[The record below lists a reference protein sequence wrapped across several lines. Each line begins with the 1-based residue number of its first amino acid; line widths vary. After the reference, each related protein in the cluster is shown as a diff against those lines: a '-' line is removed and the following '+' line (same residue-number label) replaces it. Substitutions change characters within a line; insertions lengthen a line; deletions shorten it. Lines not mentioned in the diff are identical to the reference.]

1 MSPEQQQ
8 RIRAIFDQA
17 LVLPEAHRL
26 PYLQSASAGDTEV
39 FETAA
44 RLLRAHEQAQSFLE
58 TIEPPAAPATPQ
70 PMPHSGVSSEAQ
82 TVVAPRFVPQSAPA
96 PQSVPGLQ
104 SPPSP
109 TPRPGVSSEAQTV
122 EAPKFGPQSVPG
134 LQSPPPQIPRPAT
147 SPDAQTVEAPKFG
160 PQSAPRP
167 QSATPPI
174 SGPPSPAPS
183 SAPPTGQR
191 PTQGSGTATGT
202 PGFPFLP
209 QSQTASSQTH
219 APGEQ
224 WIGIYRIIRTLG
236 EGGMGTVYLAMRSD
250 DAFRKIVA
258 LKLIRR
264 DRATP
269 DFIERFRQERQLLAG
284 LDHPNI
290 ARILDG
296 GSTEDGSPYYVMDFV
311 EGAPLDEYCESNKL
325 DAPAILGVFRQ
336 VCSAVQYLHDNLVV
350 HRDLKPSNIMV
361 TREGTA
367 KLLDFGIATFRGL
380 PGHGAGLDDNNR
392 ILTPAYASPEQMR
405 GESVDKASD
414 IYALGA
420 ILYELLTGGPSYK
433 DSEAKYAAITS
444 GVEPNKPS
452 SRVQEHSARL
462 KELAPRLRRSLAG
475 DLDAI
480 ILTALQTAPGR
491 RYPTASALSDD
502 IQRYLEGKPI
512 SVRKGSPIER
522 SAKFTKRHPV
532 PVAAAGVVLL
542 LAGFGG
548 FQAASAYAQRN
559 RADAK
564 EVEIER
570 LLNVLQERLQTDTGP
585 VPVNDVQRIQT
596 VLQTELPQ
604 VLALRPGVT
613 ERRKLLVEKAVS
625 YLTVASEKSGHDPA
639 LDLQIASALKDAGD
653 LQSSDPRSQRRRGL
667 GDAKAAANTYRA
679 GGMLLSTL
687 AAQNPGDRA
696 IHSEIAQVNSR
707 LSAIGA
713 EPLPP
718 VKNEAVAAAP
728 EVAPTTTPTSHPV
741 EAHSPAKQVVE
752 SAPAPVVATAP
763 APPPE
768 PAPAPR
774 VDPAVAEVRQRYA
787 SVAARVQT
795 AEAQID
801 PIRKSVAARGQS
813 LNPDLANAISRMKSD
828 LEEAKQDMA
837 QGDLAAARESLD
849 RAEAFAGRVLKAVGR

>member
-1 MSPEQQQ
+1 
-8 RIRAIFDQA
+8 
-17 LVLPEAHRL
+17 
-26 PYLQSASAGDTEV
+26 
-39 FETAA
+39 
-44 RLLRAHEQAQSFLE
+44 
-58 TIEPPAAPATPQ
+58 
-70 PMPHSGVSSEAQ
+70 
-82 TVVAPRFVPQSAPA
+82 
-96 PQSVPGLQ
+96 
-104 SPPSP
+104 
-109 TPRPGVSSEAQTV
+109 
-122 EAPKFGPQSVPG
+122 
-134 LQSPPPQIPRPAT
+134 
-147 SPDAQTVEAPKFG
+147 
-160 PQSAPRP
+160 
-167 QSATPPI
+167 
-174 SGPPSPAPS
+174 
-183 SAPPTGQR
+183 
-191 PTQGSGTATGT
+191 
-202 PGFPFLP
+202 
-209 QSQTASSQTH
+209 
-219 APGEQ
+219 
-224 WIGIYRIIRTLG
+224 
-236 EGGMGTVYLAMRSD
+236 MGTVYLAMRSD

-325 DAPAILGVFRQ
+325 DAPGILRVFRQ

-361 TREGTA
+361 TRDGTA

-380 PGHGAGLDDNNR
+380 PGHGMGMDDNNR

-420 ILYELLTGGPSYK
+420 ILYELLTGSPSYD
-433 DSEAKYAAITS
+433 DSQAKYAAITS

-452 SRVQEHSARL
+452 SRVSEHSARL

-491 RYPTASALSDD
+491 RYPSANALSDD

-522 SAKFTKRHPV
+522 SGKFMKRHPV
-532 PVAAAGVVLL
+532 PVAAAAVILL
-542 LAGFGG
+542 LLGFGG
-548 FQAASAYAQRN
+548 FQAGSAYVQRN

-570 LLNVLQERLQTDTGP
+570 LLNVLQERLQTDNGP
-585 VPVNDVQRIQT
+585 VPVHDVQRIQT

-604 VLALRPGVT
+604 VLALKPGVT

-667 GDAKAAANTYRA
+667 GDAKAAANTYRT

-687 AAQNPGDRA
+687 AAQNPTDTA

-707 LSAIGA
+707 LTSIGA

-718 VKNEAVAAAP
+718 VKVEAAAP
-728 EVAPTTTPTSHPV
+728 ASEVASTPTPRPV
-741 EAHSPAKQVVE
+741 ETHAPAKQVVE
-752 SAPAPVVATAP
+752 SAPPPVVATAP
-763 APPPE
+763 APPPA
-768 PAPAPR
+768 PAPAAR
-774 VDPAVAEVRQRYA
+774 VDPALAEVRQRYA
-787 SVAARVQT
+787 SVAVKVQT

-813 LNPDLANAISRMKSD
+813 LNPDLANAIARMKTD
-828 LEEAKQDMA
+828 LEEAKQDME

>member
-1 MSPEQQQ
+1 M
-8 RIRAIFDQA
+8 
-17 LVLPEAHRL
+17 
-26 PYLQSASAGDTEV
+26 
-39 FETAA
+39 
-44 RLLRAHEQAQSFLE
+44 
-58 TIEPPAAPATPQ
+58 AAPQ
-70 PMPHSGVSSEAQ
+70 
-82 TVVAPRFVPQSAPA
+82 
-96 PQSVPGLQ
+96 
-104 SPPSP
+104 
-109 TPRPGVSSEAQTV
+109 
-122 EAPKFGPQSVPG
+122 
-134 LQSPPPQIPRPAT
+134 
-147 SPDAQTVEAPKFG
+147 
-160 PQSAPRP
+160 
-167 QSATPPI
+167 
-174 SGPPSPAPS
+174 SPAPS
-183 SAPPTGQR
+183 SAAPTGQR
-191 PTQGSGTATGT
+191 PTSGGVATGT

-209 QSQTASSQTH
+209 QSQTASAQTH

-290 ARILDG
+290 ARIVDG
-296 GSTEDGSPYYVMDFV
+296 GSTDDGSPYYVMDFV

-325 DAPAILGVFRQ
+325 DAPAILRVFRQ

-361 TREGTA
+361 TRDGTA

-380 PGHGAGLDDNNR
+380 PGHGAGMDDNNR

-420 ILYELLTGGPSYK
+420 ILYELLTGGPSYQ
-433 DSEAKYAAITS
+433 DNEAKYAAITS

-491 RYPTASALSDD
+491 RYPTANALSDD

-585 VPVNDVQRIQT
+585 VPVHDVQRIQT

-639 LDLQIASALKDAGD
+639 LDLQIAAALKDAGD

-667 GDAKAAANTYRA
+667 GDAKAAANTYRT

-687 AAQNPGDRA
+687 AAQNPGDRT

-707 LSAIGA
+707 LTAIGA
-713 EPLPP
+713 DPLPP
-718 VKNEAVAAAP
+718 VKVEAVAAAP
-728 EVAPTTTPTSHPV
+728 EVVPTPTPTSRPV

-752 SAPAPVVATAP
+752 SAPPPVVATAP
-763 APPPE
+763 APPPA

-774 VDPAVAEVRQRYA
+774 VDPALAEVRERYA

-795 AEAQID
+795 ADAQID

-813 LNPDLANAISRMKSD
+813 LNPDLANAISRMKTD

-849 RAEAFAGRVLKAVGR
+849 RAEAFAGKVLKAVGQ

>member
-1 MSPEQQQ
+1 
-8 RIRAIFDQA
+8 
-17 LVLPEAHRL
+17 
-26 PYLQSASAGDTEV
+26 
-39 FETAA
+39 
-44 RLLRAHEQAQSFLE
+44 
-58 TIEPPAAPATPQ
+58 
-70 PMPHSGVSSEAQ
+70 
-82 TVVAPRFVPQSAPA
+82 
-96 PQSVPGLQ
+96 
-104 SPPSP
+104 
-109 TPRPGVSSEAQTV
+109 
-122 EAPKFGPQSVPG
+122 
-134 LQSPPPQIPRPAT
+134 
-147 SPDAQTVEAPKFG
+147 
-160 PQSAPRP
+160 
-167 QSATPPI
+167 
-174 SGPPSPAPS
+174 
-183 SAPPTGQR
+183 
-191 PTQGSGTATGT
+191 
-202 PGFPFLP
+202 
-209 QSQTASSQTH
+209 
-219 APGEQ
+219 
-224 WIGIYRIIRTLG
+224 
-236 EGGMGTVYLAMRSD
+236 MGTVYLAMRSD

-258 LKLIRR
+258 LKLIRT

-311 EGAPLDEYCESNKL
+311 EGSPLDEYCESNKL
-325 DAPAILGVFRQ
+325 DAPAILRVFRQ

-361 TREGTA
+361 TRDGTA

-380 PGHGAGLDDNNR
+380 PGHGAGMDDNNR

-420 ILYELLTGGPSYK
+420 ILYELLTGGPSYE
-433 DSEAKYAAITS
+433 DNQAKYAAITS

-452 SRVQEHSARL
+452 TRVREHSARL
-462 KELAPRLRRSLAG
+462 KELAPGLRRSLAG

-480 ILTALQTAPGR
+480 VLTALQTAPGR
-491 RYPTASALSDD
+491 RYPSANALSDD

-522 SAKFTKRHPV
+522 SAKFMKRHPV
-532 PVAAAGVVLL
+532 PVGAAAVILL
-542 LAGFGG
+542 LIGFGG
-548 FQAASAYAQRN
+548 FQAASAYAQRS

-570 LLNVLQERLQTDTGP
+570 LLNVLQQRLQTDNGP
-585 VPVNDVQRIQT
+585 VPVHDVQRIQT
-596 VLQTELPQ
+596 VLETELPQ
-604 VLALRPGVT
+604 VLALKPGVT

-667 GDAKAAANTYRA
+667 GDAKAAANTYRT

-687 AAQNPGDRA
+687 AAQNPSDAA

-718 VKNEAVAAAP
+718 VKVEAAAP
-728 EVAPTTTPTSHPV
+728 VPEVVPTPTPRPV
-741 EAHSPAKQVVE
+741 ETRAAAKPVVE
-752 SAPAPVVATAP
+752 SAPPPVVAAAP
-763 APPPE
+763 APP
-768 PAPAPR
+768 PAPR
-774 VDPAVAEVRQRYA
+774 VDPALAEVRERYA

-801 PIRKSVAARGQS
+801 PIRKSVTSKGQS
-813 LNPDLANAISRMKSD
+813 LNPDLANAINRMKTD